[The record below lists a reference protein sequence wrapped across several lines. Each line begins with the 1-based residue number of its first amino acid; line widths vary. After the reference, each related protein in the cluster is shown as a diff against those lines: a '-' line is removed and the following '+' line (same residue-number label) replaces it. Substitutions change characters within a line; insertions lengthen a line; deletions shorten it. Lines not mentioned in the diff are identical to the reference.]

1 MAWLTA
7 TAFTAYGVGTPGLRT
22 TAKCLAVQNFHV
34 EITIGLGVVL
44 LYVFMTTNFEEVQ

>member
-1 MAWLTA
+1 MIHSVEAVFAQLK
-7 TAFTAYGVGTPGLRT
+7 TPGLRT